1 MHSSFAVIALLLK
14 SNIEEK
20 CLINFLPNISSKAL
34 RDYLKYASIYDG
46 VSPKRKTDLI
56 EMIVFGQMTGI
67 LENKDLENDISI
79 IEAKNI
85 LENDDISIKS
95 LPGYGNIKKR
105 KKDFKTYLNE
115 KSLISTNE
123 LKN

>member
-1 MHSSFAVIALLLK
+1 MKKNV
-14 SNIEEK
+14 
-20 CLINFLPNISSKAL
+20 FLSNISSKAL
-34 RDYLKYASIYDG
+34 RDYLKYVSIYDG

-67 LENKDLENDISI
+67 LENKDLENDITI

-85 LENDDISIKS
+85 LENNNISIKS
-95 LPGYGNIKKR
+95 LPGYGNINKR
-105 KKDFKTYLNE
+105 KNDFKTYLNE
-115 KSLISTNE
+115 KFLIWNNE

>member
-1 MHSSFAVIALLLK
+1 MKKNV
-14 SNIEEK
+14 
-20 CLINFLPNISSKAL
+20 FLSNISSKAL

-46 VSPKRKTDLI
+46 VSPERKTDLI

-79 IEAKNI
+79 IEVKNI
-85 LENDDISIKS
+85 LEKNNISIKS
-95 LPGYGNIKKR
+95 LPGYGNINKR
-105 KKDFKTYLNE
+105 KNDFETYLNE
-115 KSLISTNE
+115 KILIWNNE